1 MIILKYSTIDNEW
14 SNKLYIL
21 EYSELKHFI
30 YLLFFYVQVM
40 EEEIKAHTSQVVSLA
55 LNSSCTL
62 VGLQYFL
69 INEIALIL
77 HYVKLV

>member
-1 MIILKYSTIDNEW
+1 MNEFLNYIFLNILT
-14 SNKLYIL
+14 SNIL
-21 EYSELKHFI
+21 FI
-30 YLLFFYVQVM
+30 YYLFYLQVM

-62 VGLQYFL
+62 VSLQYFL
-69 INEIALIL
+69 MNEIALTL